1 MVKLSYRY
9 FGDITWFSQRKTP
22 ASYGSVGRALSM
34 HILYIANE
42 KREDL
47 LYTEGLDQKKWKEIV
62 QSETS
67 RRWDSRVAGKVTF
80 ALPNE
85 LGIEEAKAFIREFIE
100 NEIGA
105 QDYGFALHRPK
116 GVVSGKDNFHAH
128 VVFSAR
134 GRDGKKLRINRR
146 KLSELQKKWDQYL
159 ERYTGLK
166 PFKVTPRIAKKIRP
180 YHVRPESGLYDE
192 RAVEYLRVRREF
204 IALYFEALKEELES
218 SQVSLQAAPP
228 RRPLVRAEGPYS
240 PLSVNLESLES
251 SVPDEE
257 DEFSLQLRT
266 LDNEIMR
273 ISRKL
278 SRKEEE
284 LENTNWL
291 NVLKRKDLK
300 KEIRRLKEELKKYE
314 KEYEQLRSYDEMTR
328 SWIKEHIE
336 LLWMRKDTK
345 PGVHQIAILAV
356 HPDNRRKQFL
366 IKIEDLERK
375 IGYLRKLNAEGFN
388 IYASV
393 NVLQPEAEGRKAEDF
408 LPYQVAVYLDFDSK
422 QKPAHELWK
431 ELWQEIQDGKLPPPS
446 WIVKSSTGNYQVYWI
461 FAEPVEQWKLE
472 AIMRGL
478 NERFGLDHAHDV
490 ARVFRLPGFR
500 NKKPGKD
507 DLVQPPK
514 NDVIWIDKEKGH
526 KVSATR
532 LKYTEEIFTAMFLF
546 WGEEQVPK
554 VLEKASKKAQEARG
568 GLKEVKLES
577 QVDPDLEELYRGFYE
592 RRNQYGTLSE
602 VDMAFTVKALVE
614 GYSPERIASFLVLQR
629 SDKRDPVYYAELTVS
644 EAIAYLR
651 EKGLKRAFVQDR
663 DPRIKQKHLFKIKGP
678 GE

>member
-1 MVKLSYRY
+1 
-9 FGDITWFSQRKTP
+9 
-22 ASYGSVGRALSM
+22 M
-34 HILYIANE
+34 HIRYIANE
-42 KREDL
+42 KRDDL
-47 LYTEGLDQKKWKEIV
+47 LYAEGLDQKKWKEIADN
-62 QSETS
+62 ETS

-85 LGIEEAKAFIREFIE
+85 LGTEEAKSFIREFIE

-105 QDYGFALHRPK
+105 QNYGFALHRPK

-134 GRDGKKLRINRR
+134 GKDGKKLRINRR
-146 KLSELQKKWDQYL
+146 KLSEFQKKWDQYL

-180 YHVRPESGLYDE
+180 YHVRPESELYDE
-192 RAVEYLRVRREF
+192 RAVKYLRVRREF

-218 SQVSLQAAPP
+218 SQVSLQAPSAAPRVIDSSHEQQKQREQGYHTNGGAEAPP
-228 RRPLVRAEGPYS
+228 RRETIKEV
-240 PLSVNLESLES
+240 LSVNLENFSPI
-251 SVPDEE
+251 PDDE
-257 DEFSLQLRT
+257 DELSLRLQT
-266 LDNEIMR
+266 LNREIER
-273 ISRKL
+273 ILMLL
-278 SRKEEE
+278 SKKEDE
-284 LENTNWL
+284 LENTSWF
-291 NVLKRKDLK
+291 NVPKR
-300 KEIRRLKEELKKYE
+300 RELKKKIDYLQNKLKKHE

-356 HPDNRRKQFL
+356 HSDGRRKQFL
-366 IKIEDLERK
+366 IKIQDLERK

-393 NVLQPEAEGRKAEDF
+393 NVLQPGAEGRKAEDF
-408 LPYQVAVYLDFDSK
+408 LPYQVAVYLDLDSK

-568 GLKEVKLES
+568 RLEEVKLES
-577 QVDPDLEELYRGFYE
+577 QIDFDLEELYRGFYE
-592 RRNQYGTLSE
+592 RRSSYKSLSE
-602 VDMAFTVKALVE
+602 MDMAFTIKVLAE
-614 GYSPERIASFLVLQR
+614 GYLPERVISFLALQR
-629 SDKRDPVYYAELTVS
+629 SDKRDPVYYAEHTVQKGV
-644 EAIAYLR
+644 AYLQK
-651 EKGLKRAFVQDR
+651 KGLKQAFVQDR